1 MIEKLTA
8 VIFLIRPLNFVI
20 TFVSVFVAALICK
33 PDTILTLNLVLAA
46 FAASVVLASGNIIND
61 IKDVE
66 VDKINRPER
75 PLPSGKISRINA
87 YTLYLILVLISILIS
102 FLLNEM
108 AALIV
113 LLSIVLLFVY
123 SKYLKQIPLVGNTTV
138 SFLTGLVFIYGGVVV
153 GNPSAAII
161 PAVFAFLINFIRE
174 LIKDMQDVEGDKKA
188 NVVTFPIK
196 YGFHKS
202 KILILLFTILLI
214 LFTTYPFIS
223 KLYKIEYFVI
233 VMVIVNP
240 ILVYCL
246 KILFEEN
253 SANNLK
259 KISNLLKISM
269 IFGLLVIYVG
279 V

>member
-20 TFVSVFVAALICK
+20 TFVSVFIAAFICK

-66 VDKINRPER
+66 VDRINRPGR

-253 SANNLK
+253 STNNLK
-259 KISNLLKISM
+259 KISNLLKLGM

-279 V
+279 L

>member
-8 VIFLIRPLNFVI
+8 VINLIRPLNFII

-33 PDTILTLNLVLAA
+33 PDTILTLNLTLAA
-46 FAASVVLASGNIIND
+46 LAASFVLASGNVIND

-75 PLPSGKISRINA
+75 PIPSGKITRTNA
-87 YTLYLILVLISILIS
+87 YTLYIILVLISFFIS
-102 FLLNEM
+102 FLLNEI
-108 AALIV
+108 ASIII
-113 LLSIVLLFVY
+113 LLSIVLLYVY
-123 SKYLKQIPLVGNTTV
+123 SNYLKQIPLLGNITV

-153 GNPSAAII
+153 ANPTAAII
-161 PAVFAFLINFIRE
+161 PAVFAFLVNFIRE
-174 LIKDMQDVEGDKKA
+174 LIKDMQDIEGDKKA

-196 YGFHKS
+196 YGFQKS
-202 KILILLFTILLI
+202 KILILFFTIMLI
-214 LFTTYPFIS
+214 LFTTYPFLS
-223 KLYKIEYFVI
+223 KLYKIEYFII

-240 ILVYCL
+240 ILIYCL
-246 KILFEEN
+246 KILFEVN

-259 KISNLLKISM
+259 KISNLLKLSM

>member
-8 VIFLIRPLNFVI
+8 VINLIRPLNFII

-33 PDTILTLNLVLAA
+33 PDTIFTLNLTLAA
-46 FAASVVLASGNIIND
+46 LAASFVLASGNVIND

-75 PLPSGKISRINA
+75 PIPSGKITRTNA
-87 YTLYLILVLISILIS
+87 YTLYIVLVLISFFIS
-102 FLLNEM
+102 FLLNEIASIIILLSM
-108 AALIV
+108 V
-113 LLSIVLLFVY
+113 LLYVY
-123 SKYLKQIPLVGNTTV
+123 SNYLKQIPLLGNITV

-153 GNPSAAII
+153 ANPTAAII
-161 PAVFAFLINFIRE
+161 PAVFAFLVNFIRE
-174 LIKDMQDVEGDKKA
+174 LIKDMQDIEGDKKA

-196 YGFHKS
+196 YGFQKS
-202 KILILLFTILLI
+202 KILILFFTIMLI
-214 LFTTYPFIS
+214 LFTTYPFLS
-223 KLYKIEYFVI
+223 KLYKIEYFII

-240 ILVYCL
+240 ILIYCL
-246 KILFEEN
+246 KILFEVN

-259 KISNLLKISM
+259 KISNLLKLSM

>member
-1 MIEKLTA
+1 MTEKLTA
-8 VIFLIRPLNFVI
+8 VIKIVRPLNFLI
-20 TFVSVFVAALICK
+20 TFVSVFVAAFICR
-33 PDTILTLNLVLAA
+33 PDTILTLNVFLAA
-46 FAASVVLASGNIIND
+46 LVASFVLASGNIIND
-61 IKDVE
+61 ISDVE

-75 PLPSGKISRINA
+75 PIASGKITVTISYGVYIA
-87 YTLYLILVLISILIS
+87 LVLISILIS
-102 FLLNEM
+102 FFLNDIVFI
-108 AALIV
+108 IV

-123 SKYLKQIPLVGNTTV
+123 SKYLKRIPLLGNITV
-138 SFLTGLVFIYGGVVV
+138 AFLTGLVFIYGGVVI

-174 LIKDMQDVEGDKKA
+174 IIKDMQDVDGDKLV

-196 YGFHKS
+196 YGFQKS
-202 KILILLFTILLI
+202 KILILFITIMLI

-240 ILVYCL
+240 ILVYSL
-246 KILFEEN
+246 KILFQNN
-253 SANNLK
+253 SDNTLK
-259 KISNLLKISM
+259 KISNLLKLSM
-269 IFGLLVIYVG
+269 IIGLLVIYVG

>member
-1 MIEKLTA
+1 
-8 VIFLIRPLNFVI
+8 
-20 TFVSVFVAALICK
+20 VAALICK
-33 PDTILTLNLVLAA
+33 PNTILTLNLVLAA

-66 VDKINRPER
+66 VDRINRPER

-87 YTLYLILVLISILIS
+87 YALYLILVLISILIS

-123 SKYLKQIPLVGNTTV
+123 SNYLKQIPLLGNITI
-138 SFLTGLVFIYGGVVV
+138 SLLTGLVFIYGGVVV

-174 LIKDMQDVEGDKKA
+174 VIKDMQDVEGDKKA
-188 NVVTFPIK
+188 NVVTYPIK
-196 YGFHKS
+196 YGFQKS
-202 KILILLFTILLI
+202 KILILFLTILLI
-214 LFTTYPFIS
+214 LFTAYPFIS
-223 KLYKIEYFVI
+223 KLYKIEYFII

-240 ILVYCL
+240 ILIYCL

-259 KISNLLKISM
+259 KISNLLKLSM
-269 IFGLLVIYVG
+269 IFGLLIIYVG